1 MYQAAE
7 GGSPKVGTV
16 YVAVYMFTGILN
28 SKREFNKNPTN
39 EQAKS

>member
-7 GGSPKVGTV
+7 GGFPKGETV
-16 YVAVYMFTGILN
+16 YVAVYMITGILN
-28 SKREFNKNPTN
+28 RNREFNKNPTK